1 MYRILMAGVALALAG
16 AMTVHAEEK
25 KNNPGLGA
33 ATGGAAGALTGALVG
48 GPVGAAIG
56 GVAGATLGA
65 AASVP
70 PAARTYV
77 IEHPVEPVVLEGPV
91 TAETRLRQDVVLT
104 PIPDH
109 PDLAYIY
116 VDGSPVIVR
125 THDRRVIYAQDVQT
139 TGSIAREVPPTTI
152 TYIERHPV
160 GPVVLEGPVAAG
172 TVIPDNV
179 DLVAVPDSP
188 AYGYIYVDERPV
200 LIERNTRKVVWV
212 R

>member
-1 MYRILMAGVALALAG
+1 MYRILMAVVALALAG
-16 AMTVHAEEK
+16 ATTVHAEEK

-48 GPVGAAIG
+48 GPIGAAIG

-77 IEHPVEPVVLEGPV
+77 IEHPVEPVVLAGQL
-91 TAETRLRQDVVLT
+91 TAETRLREDVVLT

-109 PDLAYIY
+109 PDLAYVY
-116 VDGSPVIVR
+116 VDNRPVIVR
-125 THDRRVIYAQDVQT
+125 TRDRKVIYAQAPET
-139 TGSIAREVPPTTI
+139 TGSIVPAVPETTI
-152 TYIERHPV
+152 TYIERNPV

-172 TVIPDNV
+172 TVIPDDV
-179 DLVAVPDSP
+179 DLVPVPDSP
-188 AYGYIYVDERPV
+188 DYGYIYVEERPV
-200 LIERNTRKVVWV
+200 LIERGTRRVIWL